1 MTVNSIFATLP
12 SSEVLT
18 SLRLPELVLT
28 LKYALIGSASFSTP
42 VMTSCKLASP
52 YGTRT
57 VLPTSGIDFAELNV
71 TASLTVEVEVKV
83 SLFPDTDTLIP
94 PVVLKLKSERI
105 LLLSVRV
112 KVYFPSEYFI
122 S

>member
-1 MTVNSIFATLP
+1 M
-12 SSEVLT
+12 
-18 SLRLPELVLT
+18 
-28 LKYALIGSASFSTP
+28 
-42 VMTSCKLASP
+42 
-52 YGTRT
+52 
-57 VLPTSGIDFAELNV
+57 PTSGIDFAELNV

-83 SLFPDTDTLIP
+83 NLFPDTDTLTP

-105 LLLSVRV
+105 LLLSVMV

>member
-1 MTVNSIFATLP
+1 MTSF
-12 SSEVLT
+12 
-18 SLRLPELVLT
+18 RLPELVLT

-42 VMTSCKLASP
+42 VITSCKVASP
-52 YGTRT
+52 YGIRVVFST
-57 VLPTSGIDFAELNV
+57 LGIDFAELNV
-71 TASLTVEVEVKV
+71 TASFTGFEEMSV
-83 SLFPDTDTLIP
+83 SLLPDTVALTP

-105 LLLSVRV
+105 LLLSVSF